1 MVFLS
6 QLGARNGFF
15 ARDTVLLARFLITQ
29 INKWRNSMKVTVIG
43 AAGGIGQALS
53 LLLKLGLPAGSDLA
67 LFDLAPFTP
76 GVAVDLSHIPTD
88 VKIEGF
94 SKDGLDTALAGADIV
109 MIPAGMPRKPGMDR
123 ADLFNANAGIIKGL
137 AESIV
142 EHCPKAMVGVITNP
156 VNTTVPIVAEV
167 FKKAGTYDAKRLFGV
182 TTLDVIRSET
192 FVAQA
197 KGKST
202 ADVIV
207 PVIGGHSGTT
217 ILPLLSQV
225 KDVTFTDEEITS
237 LTNRIQNA
245 GTEVVEAKAGAGS
258 ATLSMGQAAARFCL
272 ALAKAMNGEKDI
284 VEYAYV
290 EGNGEHAEFFAQPMR
305 LGPDGVEELL
315 PIGELSAYETQV
327 LNDMKETLK
336 GDVQKGVD
344 FVAG

>member
-1 MVFLS
+1 
-6 QLGARNGFF
+6 
-15 ARDTVLLARFLITQ
+15 
-29 INKWRNSMKVTVIG
+29 MKVTVIG

-53 LLLKLGLPAGSDLA
+53 LLLKIGLPAGSELA

-88 VKIEGF
+88 VKISGF
-94 SKDGLDTALAGADIV
+94 SKDGLGDALSGADVV

-123 ADLFNANAGIIKGL
+123 ADLFNANAGIISGL
-137 AESIV
+137 ASSIV

-167 FKKAGTYDAKRLFGV
+167 FKKAGTYDARRLFGI

-192 FVAQA
+192 FVAEL
-197 KGKST
+197 KGLNA
-202 ADVIV
+202 ADVTV

-225 KDVTFTDEEITS
+225 EGVEFTDEEVAS
-237 LTNRIQNA
+237 LTARIQNA
-245 GTEVVEAKAGAGS
+245 GTEVVEAKAGSGS

-272 ALAKAMNGEKDI
+272 SLVHAMKGEAV

-290 EGNGEHAEFFAQPMR
+290 EGDGEHAAFFAQPMR
-305 LGPDGVEELL
+305 LGPNGVEELL
-315 PIGELSAYETQV
+315 PIGDLSAYEEKA
-327 LNDMKETLK
+327 LDDMKETLV

-344 FVAG
+344 FVNS

>member
-1 MVFLS
+1 MVFLGQMFS
-6 QLGARNGFF
+6 LNGFF
-15 ARDTVLLARFLITQ
+15 ARDPVLLARFLITQ

-94 SKDGLDTALAGADIV
+94 SKDDLGKALAGADIV

-123 ADLFNANAGIIKGL
+123 ADLFNANAGIVKGL

-167 FKKAGTYDAKRLFGV
+167 FKKAGTYDKNRLFGV

-192 FVAQA
+192 FVAEA

-202 ADVIV
+202 ADVLV

-225 KDVTFTDEEITS
+225 EGVTFSDDEVKALTD
-237 LTNRIQNA
+237 RIQNA

-305 LGPDGVEELL
+305 LGPNGVEELL
-315 PIGELSAYETQV
+315 PIGDLSDYETQV

-336 GDVQKGVD
+336 GDVQKGID